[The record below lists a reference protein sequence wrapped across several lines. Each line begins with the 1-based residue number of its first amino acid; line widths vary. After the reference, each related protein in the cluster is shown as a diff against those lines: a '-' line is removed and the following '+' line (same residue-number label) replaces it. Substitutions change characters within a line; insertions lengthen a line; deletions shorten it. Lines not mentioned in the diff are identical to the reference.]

1 MQNAIQQTPPRET
14 QQSPRSPTTSYLP
27 IVLATDR
34 CMLSDS
40 CLISR
45 GGLAPL
51 EISLDDPQ
59 IVNIHYHRGTAAK
72 DRIVLE
78 TYTSVIII
86 KSRKRKILYRS
97 IILVFEI
104 LQMTLNKAHRLH
116 LPSTKA
122 AEVLG
127 SIKGFGG
134 ADTRVK

>member
-1 MQNAIQQTPPRET
+1 
-14 QQSPRSPTTSYLP
+14 
-27 IVLATDR
+27 
-34 CMLSDS
+34 MLSDS

-45 GGLAPL
+45 GGLALL

-59 IVNIHYHRGTAAK
+59 IVIIHDHRGTAAQ
-72 DRIVLE
+72 DRNVLE
-78 TYTSVIII
+78 TYTSVTIL
-86 KSRKRKILYRS
+86 KSRTRKILYRS

-134 ADTRVK
+134 ADARVK